1 LNQIQGMFLTFRENE
16 LELVREGLRDY
27 GYTPDNE
34 GLKKF
39 ILDCMQDDTG
49 DPPGRPE
56 RIAGQINR
64 FVEENPEIVRTAA
77 GLVRSLRRF
86 VR

>member
-1 LNQIQGMFLTFRENE
+1 MNQIQGMFLTFRENE

-39 ILDCMQDDTG
+39 ILDCMEDSTG
-49 DPPGRPE
+49 DPSGRPE

-77 GLVRSLRRF
+77 GLVQSLRRF

>member
-1 LNQIQGMFLTFRENE
+1 MFLTFRENE

-49 DPPGRPE
+49 DPSGRPE

>member
-1 LNQIQGMFLTFRENE
+1 MNQIQGMFLTFRENE

-39 ILDCMQDDTG
+39 ILDCMAEEES
-49 DPPGRPE
+49 DPAE
-56 RIAGQINR
+56 KVAGQINR